1 MQPWL
6 WGARTTFRARPGE
19 PMYLDPEDEEILAG
33 EKGETR
39 QRMMELLVALGKVFG
54 AERLVGIKSAQV
66 SGASY
71 KTIGEYGLAWL
82 SSLDARAVVPAV
94 LNPIGMPRGRWKEM
108 GIGPEFAANQEAVIA
123 AYERLGVKLECT
135 CTPYYLHKTSFGD
148 HLAWSESSAVSYA
161 NSVIGARTNREGGP
175 GALAAALVGKTPCY
189 GLHLEKNRKPHLIIE
204 VTSDE
209 KDWSI
214 ARYGA
219 LGYHAGKLVGNKI
232 PYFRGITPDSDQL
245 KALGAAMA
253 ATGAVALYHVDN
265 VTPEAKNTGYDLS
278 GLEVV
283 SVEPAEID
291 RLFTRI
297 PVDAVAIG
305 CPHCSPAELHDIA
318 GLLEGKTVIR
328 PLYVFAAHGV
338 IDKNQKTV
346 SSIERSGARVFA
358 DTCMVVSPVMERY
371 PAIMVN
377 SGKALAYVPDM
388 CGAIARIG
396 SIEECVEVATSQSS

>member
-1 MQPWL
+1 
-6 WGARTTFRARPGE
+6 
-19 PMYLDPEDEEILAG
+19 MYLDPEEEKILAG

-39 QRMMELLVALGKVFG
+39 QKMLELLIALGKVFG
-54 AERLVGIKSAQV
+54 AERLVRIRSAQV

-94 LNPIGMPRGRWKEM
+94 LNPIGMPRGRWQEM
-108 GIGPEFAANQEAVIA
+108 GIEPAFAARQQAVIA
-123 AYERLGVKLECT
+123 AYERLGVILECT
-135 CTPYYLHKTSFGD
+135 CTPYYLHETSFGD

-189 GLHLEKNRKPHLIIE
+189 GLHLDKNRKPEVIIQ
-204 VTSDE
+204 VTSDKKE
-209 KDWSI
+209 WGI

-219 LGYHAGKLVGNKI
+219 LGYHIGKLVGNKI
-232 PYFRGITPDSDQL
+232 PYFRGITPNPDQL

-253 ATGAVALYHVDN
+253 ATGAVALYHVDDI
-265 VTPEAKNTGYDLS
+265 TPEAKKNQFNIP
-278 GLEVV
+278 GLEVIRI
-283 SVEPAEID
+283 EPAEID
-291 RLFTRI
+291 RLFSDI
-297 PVDAVAIG
+297 SVDAVAVG
-305 CPHCSPAELHDIA
+305 CPHCSPAELVDIA
-318 GLLEGKTVIR
+318 RLLKGKKVTKPLYIFAAQGIIESNRKTVN
-328 PLYVFAAHGV
+328 A
-338 IDKNQKTV
+338 
-346 SSIERSGARVFA
+346 IEKSGARVYA

-388 CGAIARIG
+388 CGAVARIG
-396 SIEECVEVATSQSS
+396 SIEECMAMATTE